1 MSDIT
6 QELYAF
12 PASIVETA
20 VREHPALAG
29 IENPFVRSAEIS
41 SNRLDSYFT
50 RMDPATTLRNYAQQA
65 AAGVSILDS
74 HDSRRLGVGYSF
86 TGEVSTGEDGATVVL
101 SDWYTIP
108 GLRFGGTHSFASTD
122 DYIKAVEAKIVRK
135 ISVGFYGGRHVCD
148 ICKQN
153 YYSWDCPH
161 IAGIEY
167 EIEDESGRH
176 RVTATVTIYD
186 ATLAEY
192 SLVYANATPGASLR
206 KMEREIKEGRLT
218 PENVHLLESRYR
230 MTLPAAPIVVPGVDL
245 SVKDGRSP
253 ANTTG
258 DQPMNLEQE
267 MQDARTALAEANV
280 NESVPVA
287 GGIRQLHQTAVNL
300 QAQLDA
306 VRTAV
311 PETAVGSDMAG
322 RVAWLAAEL
331 TRLTPLADDGRAYR
345 ADLIEEAI
353 AEGVRAMGPEFAQ
366 EAYRGLLSASTIEV
380 IKRMR
385 DDWRAIAAKTLAGG
399 RSTVDGDENQQDSK
413 AKKNGRS
420 VSATTAALP
429 AAAHKA

>member
-1 MSDIT
+1 MSDVT
-6 QELYAF
+6 QDLYAF
-12 PASIVETA
+12 PASIAETA

-74 HDSRRLGVGYSF
+74 HNSYRLGVGYSF
-86 TGEVSTGEDGATVVL
+86 TGEVTTGEDGATVVL

-108 GLRFGGTHSFASTD
+108 GLRFGSTHSFASTD

-161 IAGIEY
+161 IGGIEY
-167 EIEDESGRH
+167 EIEDETGRH
-176 RVTATVTIYD
+176 RVTATATIFD
-186 ATLAEY
+186 ANLAEY
-192 SLVYANATPGASLR
+192 SLVYMNATPGASLR
-206 KMEREIKEGRLT
+206 KMEREVKEGRLT
-218 PENVHLLESRYR
+218 PENIQLLESRYR
-230 MTLPAAPIVVPGVDL
+230 MTLPARQLIVPGVDL
-245 SVKDGRSP
+245 LDKDGHSLART
-253 ANTTG
+253 TTG

-267 MQDARTALAEANV
+267 LNEARAALTEANV

-287 GGIRQLHQTAVNL
+287 GGIRQLHQTAVDL

-306 VRTAV
+306 VRIAL
-311 PETAVGSDMAG
+311 PEAAEGSDMAS

-331 TRLTPLADDGRAYR
+331 NRLRTLADDGRAYR
-345 ADLIEEAI
+345 TDLIDAAL

-366 EAYRGLLSASTIEV
+366 EAYRGLLTASTIEV

-385 DDWRAIAAKTLAGG
+385 DDWRAIGDKAFPGDRQTI
-399 RSTVDGDENQQDSK
+399 DEDENTSTP

-420 VSATTAALP
+420 VELP